1 MAETFHLRIVTPAR
15 QIVREETE
23 EIQVPGKEG
32 YLGILAGHAPLL
44 SELQIG
50 EITYRQGREL
60 RHLAVSWGFVEVLPE
75 QVTVLAETA
84 EKSSDIDVPRAQA
97 SKERA
102 ERRLSNPDPDTD
114 IDRSTVAL
122 HKALSRLQVA
132 SRGK

>member
-1 MAETFHLRIVTPAR
+1 MAQTFHLRIVTPTQ

-23 EIQVPGKEG
+23 EMQVPGKEG

-44 SELQIG
+44 SELKIG
-50 EITYRQGREL
+50 EITYRQGKEL

-75 QVTVLAETA
+75 QVTILAETA
-84 EKSSDIDVPRAQA
+84 EKSYDIDVSRAQA

-102 ERRLSNPDPDTD
+102 ERRLSHPDSDTD
-114 IDRSTVAL
+114 FDRATVAF

-132 SRGK
+132 ARGK

>member
-1 MAETFHLRIVTPAR
+1 M
-15 QIVREETE
+15 
-23 EIQVPGKEG
+23 
-32 YLGILAGHAPLL
+32 
-44 SELQIG
+44 
-50 EITYRQGREL
+50 
-60 RHLAVSWGFVEVLPE
+60 EVLPE

>member
-1 MAETFHLRIVTPAR
+1 MAQTFHLRIVTPTQ

-23 EIQVPGKEG
+23 EMQVPGKEG

-84 EKSSDIDVPRAQA
+84 EKSADIDVSRAQA

-132 SRGK
+132 LRGK

>member
-1 MAETFHLRIVTPAR
+1 MVETFHLRIVTPTQ

-23 EIQVPGKEG
+23 EMQVPGKEG

-44 SELQIG
+44 SELKIG

-84 EKSSDIDVPRAQA
+84 EKSSDIDVSRAQA

-102 ERRLSNPDPDTD
+102 ERRLNNPDPDTD
-114 IDRSTVAL
+114 IDRATVAL
-122 HKALSRLQVA
+122 QKSLSRLQVA
-132 SRGK
+132 SHGK

>member
-1 MAETFHLRIVTPAR
+1 MAETFHLRIVTPT
-15 QIVREETE
+15 QQVVREETE
-23 EIQVPGKEG
+23 EMQVPGKEG

-44 SELQIG
+44 SELKIG
-50 EITYRQGREL
+50 EITYRQGKEL
-60 RHLAVSWGFVEVLPE
+60 RRLAVSWGFVEVLPE

-84 EKSSDIDVPRAQA
+84 EKSSDIDVSRAQT

-114 IDRSTVAL
+114 INRATIAL

>member
-1 MAETFHLRIVTPAR
+1 MAQTFHLRIVTPTQ

-23 EIQVPGKEG
+23 EMQVPGKEG

-84 EKSSDIDVPRAQA
+84 EKSTDIDVSRAQA

-102 ERRLSNPDPDTD
+102 ERRLNNPDPETD
-114 IDRSTVAL
+114 IDRATVAL

-132 SRGK
+132 SHRK

>member
-1 MAETFHLRIVTPAR
+1 MAQTFHLRIVTPTQ

-23 EIQVPGKEG
+23 EMQVPGKEG

-44 SELQIG
+44 SELQVG

-60 RHLAVSWGFVEVLPE
+60 RYLAVSWGFVEVLPE

-84 EKSSDIDVPRAQA
+84 EKSSDIDVSRAQA

-102 ERRLSNPDPDTD
+102 ERRLNNPDPDTD
-114 IDRSTVAL
+114 INRATVAL
-122 HKALSRLQVA
+122 QKSLSRLQVA
-132 SRGK
+132 SHGK

>member
-1 MAETFHLRIVTPAR
+1 MAQTFHLRIVTPT
-15 QIVREETE
+15 QQVVREETE
-23 EIQVPGKEG
+23 EMQVPGKEG

-44 SELQIG
+44 SELKIG

-60 RHLAVSWGFVEVLPE
+60 RRLAVSWGFVEVLPE

-84 EKSSDIDVPRAQA
+84 EKSSDIDVSRAQA

-114 IDRSTVAL
+114 MNRTTVAL

>member
-1 MAETFHLRIVTPAR
+1 MAETFHLRIVTPTQ

-23 EIQVPGKEG
+23 EMQVPGKEG

-44 SELQIG
+44 SELKIG

-84 EKSSDIDVPRAQA
+84 EKSSDIDVSRAQA

-102 ERRLSNPDPDTD
+102 ERRLSHPDPDTD
-114 IDRSTVAL
+114 FDRATVAF

-132 SRGK
+132 ARGK

>member
-1 MAETFHLRIVTPAR
+1 MAQTFHLRIVTPTQ

-23 EIQVPGKEG
+23 EMQVPGKEG

-44 SELQIG
+44 SELKIG

-84 EKSSDIDVPRAQA
+84 EKSTDIDVSRAQA

-102 ERRLSNPDPDTD
+102 ERRLSNPDPETD
-114 IDRSTVAL
+114 IDRATVAL

-132 SRGK
+132 SHRK

>member
-23 EIQVPGKEG
+23 ELQVPGKEG
-32 YLGILAGHAPLL
+32 FLGILAGHAPLL
-44 SELQIG
+44 SELKVG
-50 EITYRQGREL
+50 ELTYRQGREL

-84 EKSSDIDVPRAQA
+84 EKSTDIDVSRAQA

-114 IDRSTVAL
+114 IERATVAL
-122 HKALSRLQVA
+122 HKSLSRLQVA
-132 SRGK
+132 LRGK

>member
-1 MAETFHLRIVTPAR
+1 MAETFHLRIVTPTR

-23 EIQVPGKEG
+23 EMQVPGKEG

-84 EKSSDIDVPRAQA
+84 EKSTDIDVSRAQA

-114 IDRSTVAL
+114 IQRASVAL
-122 HKALSRLQVA
+122 QKSLSRLQVA

>member
-1 MAETFHLRIVTPAR
+1 MAETFHLRIVTPTQ

-23 EIQVPGKEG
+23 ELQVPGKEG
-32 YLGILAGHAPLL
+32 YMGILAGHAPLL
-44 SELQIG
+44 SEMQVG
-50 EITYRQGREL
+50 EITYRQGRDL

-84 EKSSDIDVPRAQA
+84 EKSSDIDVSRAQA

-102 ERRLSNPDPDTD
+102 ERRLNNPDPDTD
-114 IDRSTVAL
+114 INRATVAL

-132 SRGK
+132 LRGK